1 MAVLVLVL
9 VILRVLACL
18 AVMMAVDAGLTSVFL
33 CVFLHVHIVIKNLQA
48 ASRSSLILSIMP
60 SDPPALTHSLHPQ
73 YRIGQAASLSG
84 VSAANIRHYEREG
97 LLPSAVR
104 AENQY
109 RYYSDADVHALRL
122 IRVCR
127 SMNMSLEEVAQV
139 MAFDGQQP
147 QDCQRAMHTIEAHLG
162 HVNARLQELQALAA
176 QLEQLLAV
184 CNGQAQSCHLIEA
197 LHQLAERLP
206 TANAAAPG
214 AKPRH
219 V

>member
-1 MAVLVLVL
+1 
-9 VILRVLACL
+9 
-18 AVMMAVDAGLTSVFL
+18 
-33 CVFLHVHIVIKNLQA
+33 
-48 ASRSSLILSIMP
+48 MP
-60 SDPPALTHSLHPQ
+60 SDPPALTHSHQPQ

-84 VSAANIRHYEREG
+84 VSTANIRHYEREG

-109 RYYSDADVHALRL
+109 RYYSQADVHALRL

-139 MAFDGQQP
+139 LSLDGAKA
-147 QDCQRAMHTIEAHLG
+147 QDCERAQATIAAHLG
-162 HVNARLQELQALAA
+162 HVNVRIHELQALAT
-176 QLEQLLAV
+176 QLQQLLAV
-184 CNGQAQSCHLIEA
+184 CQGTSDDCHLIDA
-197 LHQLAERLP
+197 LHQLAETLP
-206 TANAAAPG
+206 LAQEALPS